1 MSRKTNVRTSG
12 PNAGNGQGQKSITAK
27 LKKAVARGD
36 IAAFFM
42 LLPSVV
48 LLVVVSIYPFIWVFR
63 YICYDYNGIT
73 SYYTGS
79 HNIVRALSDTKF
91 WGSVLHTFEYAALKI
106 IFIIPISL
114 VMAVL
119 MKLKIKG
126 AELFRGIYFMPTI
139 ISAAISS
146 LVFSFIFASYNGVLN
161 AVLRAMGIIGKN
173 VNWLGD
179 QKTAMWAVIIVA
191 IWGGFGN
198 YMIYFMSGMSGIS
211 EDVYESAK
219 IDGANGTQVFF
230 RITLPLLSP
239 MLKVILML
247 AITGAFRDY
256 EAIMVLTQG
265 GPNNRTQVMFLYIY
279 QLIFGTNNSTPQ
291 IGYATVLSLLASLIV
306 GSVTALYL
314 FVSRKLDDVV

>member
-1 MSRKTNVRTSG
+1 MSSRTNA
-12 PNAGNGQGQKSITAK
+12 AGNKTAAGSNKRSITGQI
-27 LKKAVARGD
+27 KKAIARGD

-42 LLPSVV
+42 LLPSVI
-48 LLVVVSIYPFIWVFR
+48 LLAVVSIYPFIWVFR

-79 HNIVRALSDTKF
+79 HNIVRAFSDAKF
-91 WGSVLHTFEYAALKI
+91 WGSVLHTFEYAAFKI
-106 IFIIPISL
+106 VFIIPISL
-114 VMAVL
+114 IMAVL
-119 MKLKIKG
+119 MKLRIKG

-161 AVLRAMGIIGKN
+161 AVLRSTGIIAKN

-179 QKTAMWAVIIVA
+179 QKTAMWAVILVA

-211 EDVYESAK
+211 DDVYESAK
-219 IDGANGTQVFF
+219 IDGANGVQTFF
-230 RITLPLLSP
+230 QITLPLLSP

-247 AITGAFRDY
+247 AITGAFKDY

-306 GSVTALYL
+306 GVVTAVYL